1 MGVFGVMMLLRE
13 LPSHWQYHLAPKQ
26 ELSEVTDTMVT
37 NGLISARHSQSE
49 L

>member
-26 ELSEVTDTMVT
+26 ELREVPDTMVT
-37 NGLISARHSQSE
+37 NGLVSARHLQWE
-49 L
+49 R